1 MNLKKTIFISFFLF
15 SSLISFGQI
24 NQDSI
29 FVKKALGSVFVQ
41 NNKNLTP
48 KQLLEITAIN
58 PEAYQ
63 FMKKAKKNFDA
74 GAVFGFIG
82 GALIGW
88 PCGTAMA
95 GGDPEWALAAVGGA
109 LVGVSIPFSVAYSK
123 NAKKAVDI
131 YNAGLTRP
139 ELGYLDFKLSLMP
152 GGVGLKL
159 QF

>member
-1 MNLKKTIFISFFLF
+1 MIFKRII
-15 SSLISFGQI
+15 LISTIVTFSITSFAQA

-29 FVKKALGSVFVQ
+29 IVKKTLGSVFVQ

-63 FMKKAKKNFDA
+63 LMQKAKKNLDVSL
-74 GAVFGFIG
+74 VFGCIG
-82 GALIGW
+82 GALIGY

-95 GGDPEWALAAVGGA
+95 GGDPEWALAAVGGT
-109 LVGVSIPFSVAYSK
+109 LVGVSIPFSVAYTK
-123 NAKKAVDI
+123 NAKKAVEI